1 MKAPR
6 PVVATAL
13 RSMNELPVQVMTA
26 TGAVDDIAARTDI
39 NRPIMGTLRKL
50 DSCILNV
57 QLTALTLSLLQLTR
71 VRHVPRL
78 PYSVSYMLR

>member
-13 RSMNELPVQVMTA
+13 RLMDELPVHALTA
-26 TGAVDDIAARTDI
+26 AGAVDDIAPRTNI
-39 NRPIMGTLRKL
+39 HRLIMGTLRRL
-50 DSCILNV
+50 VSHILYV
-57 QLTALTLSLLQLTR
+57 QLTALTLSLLQLMR
-71 VRHVPRL
+71 ARHVPRL